1 MCNGNPAVWNK
12 PNVENCT
19 TVEITRIKEEV
30 QNLMNIFEN
39 IQNTNNSDRTVTIE
53 PQILA
58 SITSELANLTAKNNT
73 AILPNDLSA
82 TINTVGTILR

>member
-1 MCNGNPAVWNK
+1 MCNGTPAVWNK

-30 QNLMNIFEN
+30 QNLMNIFDN
-39 IQNTNNSDRTVTIE
+39 IQNANNSDRTVTIE